1 LNITLTPVNPPIYIP
16 ANGGNFNFT
25 VMVHRAWAPQA
36 PFWVWARIKNP
47 DGSYTAP
54 TLGPVRINP
63 PVALIISRVRTQTIP
78 SSWPAGIYA
87 YKGYAHATFSYP
99 ATDSSSF
106 LFAKNASANGDLWIT
121 DASCTGEPFPGER
134 SVTAIIPSGLE
145 LKASPNPFNATT
157 AIRFELRV
165 ASLVNLK
172 VYDSNGRLVATLVE
186 GWREAGDHEVTFYGS
201 TLASGV
207 YLAKLTSGGETS
219 LQKVMLLK

>member
-1 LNITLTPVNPPIYIP
+1 
-16 ANGGNFNFT
+16 
-25 VMVHRAWAPQA
+25 
-36 PFWVWARIKNP
+36 
-47 DGSYTAP
+47 
-54 TLGPVRINP
+54 
-63 PVALIISRVRTQTIP
+63 VALIISRVRTQTIP

-165 ASLVNLK
+165 PSLVNLK
-172 VYDSNGRLVATLVE
+172 VYDSNGGWWKRWWRVGAKQGTTRLHSMDRLWLREFT
-186 GWREAGDHEVTFYGS
+186 WRN
-201 TLASGV
+201 
-207 YLAKLTSGGETS
+207 
-219 LQKVMLLK
+219 